1 MVPEDLPKRVPA
13 GPWKPM
19 ENRFRNS
26 FSIGGASRRAG
37 AEKTLATLRSE
48 PSRTSIY
55 GVLSNRTSL
64 SDFSL
69 WLQKPWK
76 RRLLSYPLAPQTH
89 ACSMKVE
96 KKEVWENNGESLKIA
111 SAKKQKS
118 DPKMWQ
124 NRGPNPGQI
133 QGWKPSCPRGA
144 PDPEKT
150 PKSRP
155 KSWKKDPRTTN
166 SLGRKSAGNRHGFC
180 FLNIYSSDFLSRRE
194 ARCDSKPACKGNLS
208 CQSYLCSAS
217 GFAAVDH
224 DDKSTQL
231 SNKLEGTKA
240 HRLND
245 CPNTCERDFFLQS
258 AWRLPQTISSALKC
272 TRQH

>member
-1 MVPEDLPKRVPA
+1 MSFFTVFFGTAKWYPKSCPNGSPQDPENQRKIDFVTLFPLAAPLEEQVWKKRLRRSGQSLPESRYMVFCRD
-13 GPWKPM
+13 
-19 ENRFRNS
+19 
-26 FSIGGASRRAG
+26 
-37 AEKTLATLRSE
+37 
-48 PSRTSIY
+48 
-55 GVLSNRTSL
+55 RTSL

-69 WLQKPWK
+69 WLQKPLK

-89 ACSMKVE
+89 SFSMKVE
-96 KKEVWENNGESLKIA
+96 KKGVWENNEKSLKIA

-118 DPKMWQ
+118 DPKVCQ
-124 NRGPNPGQI
+124 NGGPNPGQI

-166 SLGRKSAGNRHGFC
+166 NLGQKSAGNRHGFC
-180 FLNIYSSDFLSRRE
+180 FLKISSSVLLSRHE

-208 CQSYLCSAS
+208 CQSYLCFAS

-258 AWRLPQTISSALKC
+258 A
-272 TRQH
+272 